1 MSDEWKFK
9 LRKQEN
15 PGVETP
21 RPRLVTNIPLEP
33 RKERTEPKAERAAQA
48 VPPQSGYVPQAQN
61 SGHGGMTGY
70 PPPVAGGGYAHEYT
84 PYLPPGYPQPYAPP
98 MGAYPQAMPEA
109 VGQPAYGYYAATPA
123 GPVWQPY
130 YPPYGVPQGMPYGY
144 GYPYGMPPMPLQKEV
159 PPDQGIDPR
168 ATAQPMPSQPMPFQ
182 AAALQGAQPME
193 SRPSG
198 FEPNEPV
205 AEAQAAQPQAAFQA
219 AYPVPQAYPWPQLG
233 GQAREMPQANPVAQT
248 APAART
254 VPVEE
259 PSAPIAPTAMPDGYA
274 DPVAPAYPLPQW
286 SAPAQ
291 GTPQAAPVPEIAAEA
306 QRLEVTGSTPAAQ
319 FAAQPE
325 PRQRPMAEAEV
336 TPAPQAYPPPMNGQ
350 AREIPQAMSAPEE
363 ALVESRPEPTPWQPA
378 QYQAETTV
386 QAPRTASAPEQ
397 APWTARVRQEGPFL
411 QAVQPSRETPAY
423 EPAEGTVE
431 RRRRSWRGPEE
442 DGAMAAPVEKAAYT
456 LPFHSQPVDSDA
468 QLVTRDDDDDT
479 GRFYVGEPQEIP
491 TPVTVPL
498 MLNTVGRPAKAKKKG
513 GGGWLWLLPVVLLLG
528 SLSAVFFT
536 GTADSL
542 LMRAGIPT
550 WEELTVEKIPDEDLP
565 SVFAEETAAP
575 GSLEPSLPEGSESD
589 LAGDPSQA
597 AVPASAGVVSSNL
610 PVLSSF
616 TVNPDSGTAP
626 ATLVFSMQS
635 NNAVKSIQLAKATGE
650 KLTGKVT
657 SAPSGDGIAWQFEV
671 RFDKAYEGE
680 IHALLEGQ
688 EKGGWHD
695 TDLVCRVAVD

>member
-21 RPRLVTNIPLEP
+21 RPRLVTKIPLEP
-33 RKERTEPKAERAAQA
+33 RKERMEPKAERSTQTI
-48 VPPQSGYVPQAQN
+48 PPQSGYVPQAQS

-84 PYLPPGYPQPYAPP
+84 PYPPGYPQPYAPP
-98 MGAYPQAMPEA
+98 MGAYPPSMPEA
-109 VGQPAYGYYAATPA
+109 GGQPAYGYYAATPA

-144 GYPYGMPPMPLQKEV
+144 GYPYGMPPMPLQKEAQ
-159 PPDQGIDPR
+159 PGQGLGPR
-168 ATAQPMPSQPMPFQ
+168 ATVQPMPSQPMPFQ

-193 SRPSG
+193 SRPRG
-198 FEPNEPV
+198 FEPNEPEV
-205 AEAQAAQPQAAFQA
+205 KAQAAQPQAAFQA
-219 AYPVPQAYPWPQLG
+219 PYPVPQAYPWPQMG
-233 GQAREMPQANPVAQT
+233 GQAREMPQAIPMAQT
-248 APAART
+248 APATRT
-254 VPVEE
+254 VPVAE
-259 PSAPIAPTAMPDGYA
+259 PTAPIAPAATPDPYA
-274 DPVAPAYPLPQW
+274 DPVAPAYPPLQW

-291 GTPQAAPVPEIAAEA
+291 GMPQAAPLPEIAADA
-306 QRLEVTGSTPAAQ
+306 QRLEVTRSTPAAQ
-319 FAAQPE
+319 SAAQPE
-325 PRQRPMAEAEV
+325 PRKEPMAEAD
-336 TPAPQAYPPPMNGQ
+336 PAPQASPPPTNVQ
-350 AREIPQAMSAPEE
+350 AGEIPQAMPVPEE
-363 ALVESRPEPTPWQPA
+363 ALAESRPEPTSWQPS
-378 QYQAETTV
+378 QSQSETTV
-386 QAPRTASAPEQ
+386 QAQRTGLASEQ
-397 APWTARVRQEGPFL
+397 APWSAGARQEEPFL
-411 QAVQPSRETPAY
+411 QATQPSQETPAY
-423 EPAEGTVE
+423 APAEGTVE
-431 RRRRSWRGPEE
+431 RRRRSWRSPEE

-456 LPFHSQPVDSDA
+456 VPFHSQPADSDA
-468 QLVTRDDDDDT
+468 QLVTRDDDDET
-479 GRFYVGEPQEIP
+479 ARFYVGEPQEIP

-536 GTADSL
+536 GAADSL

-575 GSLEPSLPEGSESD
+575 GSFDPSLPEGGESV
-589 LAGDPSQA
+589 LAGDASQA
-597 AVPASAGVVSSNL
+597 VVPVGAGVVSSNL

-616 TVNPDSGTAP
+616 TVSPDSGTAP

-650 KLTGKVT
+650 KLTGRVT

-688 EKGGWHD
+688 EKGAWYD